1 METTGGTIEKESY
14 LGTVGWLLFIVG
26 NVILVSSLLYFFLY
40 IPAFIASFVISI
52 ILISRGNVGSGVS
65 LLLLTFIVPTILWF
79 GVLAYNVSTG
89 FEEAQQQK
97 DQEQLEKQQ
106 DIKLQEVRIRNSG
119 GYMYCEGKVRNN
131 GSRAYDYIKV
141 KVEWLDK
148 NGDVIDTDW
157 TYAVGGEDLGPNEAK
172 SFKIMTESDNR
183 MERGRYYIIE

>member
-1 METTGGTIEKESY
+1 
-14 LGTVGWLLFIVG
+14 
-26 NVILVSSLLYFFLY
+26 
-40 IPAFIASFVISI
+40 
-52 ILISRGNVGSGVS
+52 
-65 LLLLTFIVPTILWF
+65 
-79 GVLAYNVSTG
+79 
-89 FEEAQQQK
+89 
-97 DQEQLEKQQ
+97 
-106 DIKLQEVRIRNSG
+106 
-119 GYMYCEGKVRNN
+119 MYCEGKVRNN

>member
-106 DIKLQEVRIRNSG
+106 DIKVAG
-119 GYMYCEGKVRNN
+119 G
-131 GSRAYDYIKV
+131 
-141 KVEWLDK
+141 
-148 NGDVIDTDW
+148 
-157 TYAVGGEDLGPNEAK
+157 
-172 SFKIMTESDNR
+172 
-183 MERGRYYIIE
+183 